1 MFDMIKNIFNL
12 FFGFFSKKKPPA
24 ETSADG
30 AGGEQKSDILSD
42 LLGRITGGGKD
53 KSALDSLVK
62 GMAAKGLGQVV
73 KSWIAKGPNMLISAD
88 QVRDVVGDAKLKDLS
103 GKLGIPEDQVASLLS
118 EKLPDAVDKL
128 TPDGDVK
135 GEFANVIDLTPKQ

>member
-1 MFDMIKNIFNL
+1 MFDMIKGF
-12 FFGFFSKKKPPA
+12 FSFVFGFFAKKKPTPA
-24 ETSADG
+24 PSSGGPSAD
-30 AGGEQKSDILSD
+30 ILGD
-42 LLGRITGGGKD
+42 LLGKVTGGGKD
-53 KSALDSLVK
+53 KSILDSLVK
-62 GMAAKGLGQVV
+62 RMAAKGLGQVV

-128 TPDGDVK
+128 TPDGDAK
-135 GEFANVIDLTPKQ
+135 GEFADVIDLTPKQ